1 MWKGPKLIFF
11 LKVSM
16 HWCLTAQILI
26 SAGHKMRSTFRFC
39 FRGVEIY
46 DLLAFLSDALSDV
59 TLTFTFIITGD
70 QYAFT
75 LVDSHIKR
83 G

>member
-1 MWKGPKLIFF
+1 
-11 LKVSM
+11 
-16 HWCLTAQILI
+16 
-26 SAGHKMRSTFRFC
+26 MRSTFRFC